1 MTLKDEL
8 DKQRAATVQK
18 IPQETLSV
26 MVGATHELIASGIAE
41 QSAKEGSAAP
51 DFALP
56 NAQGEPVA
64 SEALWG
70 DGPAV
75 VSFYR
80 GGWCPYCNIE
90 LKALQDRLPEI
101 EALGARLVAISPE
114 TPDNALTTQEKNE
127 IGFEVLSDD
136 GNKVASAFG
145 LTFRLPDAVNDLY
158 KGFGIDLETSNGEG
172 SQTLP
177 VPATFVIGKGGT
189 VLEAFV
195 DADHTTRTLSVEL
208 KRRLSDQW
216 SMKLEAIVLMDVDE
230 EDIIYDTRRDSFVA
244 LNVTYNF

>member
-1 MTLKDEL
+1 MSLKDEL
-8 DKQRAATVQK
+8 EKLRAASAQK
-18 IPQETLSV
+18 FPPETLAV
-26 MVGATHELIASGIAE
+26 MQGATKDLIASGIAG
-41 QSAKEGSAAP
+41 QSASEGSAAP
-51 DFALP
+51 DFSLP
-56 NAQGEPVA
+56 NAHGEPVA

-127 IGFEVLSDD
+127 VGFDVLSDD
-136 GNKVASAFG
+136 GNRVASAFG
-145 LTFRLPDAVNDLY
+145 LTFRLPDEVNQIY
-158 KGFGIDLETSNGEG
+158 KGFGIDLEVSNGEE

-177 VPATFVIGKGGT
+177 VPATFVIGKGGK
-189 VLEAFV
+189 VLKAFV
-195 DADHTTRTLSVEL
+195 DADYTQRLEPDEIIDAL
-208 KRRLSDQW
+208 K
-216 SMKLEAIVLMDVDE
+216 EAE
-230 EDIIYDTRRDSFVA
+230 G
-244 LNVTYNF
+244 

>member
-1 MTLKDEL
+1 MSLKDEL
-8 DKQRAATVQK
+8 EKLRAASAQK
-18 IPQETLSV
+18 FPPETLAV
-26 MVGATHELIASGIAE
+26 MQGATKDLIASGIAE
-41 QSAKEGSAAP
+41 QSASEGSAAP
-51 DFALP
+51 DFSLP
-56 NAQGEPVA
+56 NAHGEPVA

-127 IGFEVLSDD
+127 VGFDVLSDD
-136 GNKVASAFG
+136 GNRVASAFG
-145 LTFRLPDAVNDLY
+145 LTFRLPDEVNHIY
-158 KGFGIDLETSNGEG
+158 KGFGIDLEVSNGEE

-177 VPATFVIGKGGT
+177 VPATFVIGKGGK
-189 VLEAFV
+189 VLKAFV
-195 DADHTTRTLSVEL
+195 DADYTQRLEPDEIIDAL
-208 KRRLSDQW
+208 K
-216 SMKLEAIVLMDVDE
+216 EA
-230 EDIIYDTRRDSFVA
+230 ED
-244 LNVTYNF
+244 